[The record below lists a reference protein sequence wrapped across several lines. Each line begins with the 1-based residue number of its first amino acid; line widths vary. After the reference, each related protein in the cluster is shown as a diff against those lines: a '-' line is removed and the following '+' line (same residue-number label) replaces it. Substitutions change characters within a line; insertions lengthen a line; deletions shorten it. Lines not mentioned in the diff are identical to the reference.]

1 MGNDVEDRYRD
12 FVVLRLEAEKV
23 LTAGSERELIGD
35 GITKFQLNA
44 SQARG
49 ILAVAASKTCQVI
62 ERDVA
67 RSALNVLRE
76 LAGKRGAIDR
86 KRFDQG
92 VKVLKGLADGQ
103 ISEAYARSWLKRIIE
118 DSDLT
123 VRGSGLFRRKRWF
136 RKIRAMG

>member
-23 LTAGSERELIGD
+23 LTADSERELIGD
-35 GITKFQLNA
+35 GITKFQLNS

-49 ILAVAASKTCQVI
+49 ILAVAASETCQVI